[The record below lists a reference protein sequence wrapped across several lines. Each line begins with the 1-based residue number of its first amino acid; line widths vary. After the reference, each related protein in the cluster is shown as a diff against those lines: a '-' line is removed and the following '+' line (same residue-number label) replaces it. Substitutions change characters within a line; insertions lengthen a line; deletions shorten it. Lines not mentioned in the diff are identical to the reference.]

1 MQPSREDKAK
11 VFSLFSQFK
20 NDLKPDRGLNRMVN
34 DRVLIVDGLN
44 TFIRC
49 WSANPMMNDD
59 GLHTGGVAGTLKSI
73 GYAIKLINPTRCVII
88 FDGEGGSVK
97 RRKIYPEYKQ
107 HRKSTVRL
115 NRTYEE
121 LSEKDSEEANKIKQL
136 VRLAE
141 YLQFL
146 PVNILIA
153 DGIEA
158 DDSIAYCANE
168 YFKDSMV
175 YIMSSD
181 KDFLQLVSE
190 RVKIWSP
197 SKKKL
202 YGPAEVL
209 QEYGIHP
216 ANFVLFR
223 SMDGDASDNIEG
235 VKGAGI
241 KTVVK
246 YFPFLSDPIPRD
258 VSYVVQYAASN
269 QGKYKIYDKVVESA
283 AILERNYALMQ
294 LRESIASAM
303 SQLHIND
310 CLTKTKIPRLERY
323 GLVKLITED
332 KMWNNLP
339 NHQIWLKETFSGL
352 DSMAKSQL

>member
-11 VFSLFSQFK
+11 IFSLFSQFK
-20 NDLKPDRGLNRMVN
+20 SELTPERGLNRMMN
-34 DRVLIVDGLN
+34 DKVLLVDGLN

-49 WSANPMMNDD
+49 WSANPTMNED

-73 GYAIKLINPTRCVII
+73 GYAIKLINPTRCVVV
-88 FDGEGGSVK
+88 FDGDGGSRK
-97 RRKIYPEYKQ
+97 RKQIYPAYKE
-107 HRKSTVRL
+107 HRTSKVRL

-121 LSEKDSEEANKIKQL
+121 LSEMESEEANKIKQL
-136 VRLAE
+136 VRLSE
-141 YLQFL
+141 YLQLL
-146 PVNILIA
+146 PVNMLIA

-158 DDSIAYCANE
+158 DDTIAYCTE
-168 YFKDSMV
+168 QYFKDSMV

-181 KDFLQLVSE
+181 KDFLQLVNE

-197 SKKKL
+197 SKKTM

-209 QEYGIHP
+209 RDYGIHP
-216 ANFVLFR
+216 SNFVLFR
-223 SMDGDASDNIEG
+223 AMDGDLSDNIDGIKG
-235 VKGAGI
+235 VGV

-246 YFPFLSDPIPRD
+246 YFPFMAEPTPRT
-258 VSYVVQYAASN
+258 VQYLVEFAEKTR
-269 QGKYKIYDKVVESA
+269 GKYKIYDKVIDGAKV
-283 AILERNYALMQ
+283 LERNYALMQ
-294 LRESIASAM
+294 LKETIASTA

-310 CLTKTKIPRLERY
+310 CLNRAKIPRLERF

-332 KMWNNLP
+332 KMWNNIP
-339 NHQIWLKETFSGL
+339 NHQIWVKETFSGL